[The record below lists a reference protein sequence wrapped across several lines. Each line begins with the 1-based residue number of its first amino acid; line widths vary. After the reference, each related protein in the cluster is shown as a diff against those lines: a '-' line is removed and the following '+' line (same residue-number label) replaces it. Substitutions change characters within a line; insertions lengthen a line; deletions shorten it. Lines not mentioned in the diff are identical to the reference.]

1 MTRTRKKTR
10 RRSGASATAR
20 FARAVSWAVVM
31 LGVAG
36 IAVAPAIAKKK
47 DKSEPFA
54 LVAGTVFREPG
65 FALPGAEVSLKPEPD
80 AQSTVKVKPAKL
92 ISSPRGEFVFRVPA
106 APMRYTVSVKAQGF
120 REQSKPVTISGDERV
135 DVFFRLETESK
146 K

>member
-1 MTRTRKKTR
+1 
-10 RRSGASATAR
+10 
-20 FARAVSWAVVM
+20 M